1 MCAECVETRAEL
13 RGAGESGSG
22 PTPGVTTDSG
32 GDYLLIFR
40 IKSRFTAAE
49 IWTWP
54 LLSCYV
60 AFSLL
65 GPESTLFVSEQIDG
79 TVTDLWFVCKL
90 PALPLM
96 CVCVLCDC
104 LLTETQS
111 LKWWNPSWSLRLPL
125 SRLLLVLEQVEDVLS
140 LSSQTGNPLTQ
151 VQLMRSNNHK
161 NQQPPITGSFP
172 GRSHSS
178 SSSAGERG
186 NADPRA
192 AAEDKKLHAAALN
205 I

>member
-1 MCAECVETRAEL
+1 M
-13 RGAGESGSG
+13 
-22 PTPGVTTDSG
+22 
-32 GDYLLIFR
+32 
-40 IKSRFTAAE
+40 
-49 IWTWP
+49 
-54 LLSCYV
+54 
-60 AFSLL
+60 
-65 GPESTLFVSEQIDG
+65 
-79 TVTDLWFVCKL
+79 
-90 PALPLM
+90 
-96 CVCVLCDC
+96 
-104 LLTETQS
+104 
-111 LKWWNPSWSLRLPL
+111 RLPL

-140 LSSQTGNPLTQ
+140 LSSHTGNPLTQ

-178 SSSAGERG
+178 SSSSAGERG